1 MVTAIDAD
9 TGKARWRFDPH
20 AQTAEHVTCRG
31 VGYYDVQSDDTLSAE
46 EKASP
51 ALQQCPQRIMVSTVD
66 ARLLALNAKTGEL
79 CADFGDHGSVDLKQG
94 MGDTENSK
102 RYHPTSTPV
111 IMGHIAVLGGW
122 VRDIVHGEPS
132 GVVRAFDVRD
142 GKVVWAWDVGKPE
155 NITDPEK
162 GRVYTLETPNVWTI
176 PGFDKELNLVYLP
189 TGNGPPDY
197 WGGDRNEAKEKYGS
211 AVVAVDASTGK
222 TKWVFQTVH
231 HDIWDYDLPSQPVLF
246 HMKTSRARTSRC

>member
-1 MVTAIDAD
+1 
-9 TGKARWRFDPH
+9 
-20 AQTAEHVTCRG
+20 
-31 VGYYDVQSDDTLSAE
+31 DDTLSAE

-122 VRDIVHGEPS
+122 VRDIVH
-132 GVVRAFDVRD
+132 
-142 GKVVWAWDVGKPE
+142 
-155 NITDPEK
+155 
-162 GRVYTLETPNVWTI
+162 
-176 PGFDKELNLVYLP
+176 
-189 TGNGPPDY
+189 
-197 WGGDRNEAKEKYGS
+197 
-211 AVVAVDASTGK
+211 
-222 TKWVFQTVH
+222 
-231 HDIWDYDLPSQPVLF
+231 
-246 HMKTSRARTSRC
+246 